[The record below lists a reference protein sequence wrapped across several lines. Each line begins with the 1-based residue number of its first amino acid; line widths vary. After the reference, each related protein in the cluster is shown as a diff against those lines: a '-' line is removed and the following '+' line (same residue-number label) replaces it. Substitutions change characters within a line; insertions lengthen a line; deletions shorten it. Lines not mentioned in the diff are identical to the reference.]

1 LNALAGDGGETVAT
15 PRPQERVYDFDQQ
28 PGESWTRWLPVMRVF
43 GPSLLV
49 LTLVIAYPRDDPGGW
64 RGPLAIALTAIL
76 TVAFAEI
83 WIHRPIWKYGERTLT
98 GYSLLQVAL
107 YGLLLALSPGFA
119 VLQVLIYPQVL
130 FSMSL
135 TRSVTAAM
143 TIGVISAADTLA
155 ISNGDVRAALPSAS
169 YAIVVAFMF
178 VAMAVVNR
186 DAIAQSF
193 ERRALIDELTSAR
206 REAAAAERAAGVAQ
220 ERARLAR
227 EIHDTL
233 MQGFASV
240 VTHLETVD
248 AVLTSDPVRARAHV
262 AAAEET
268 ARASLA
274 EARTLV
280 WALRPDA
287 IAEGGLPAA
296 IRRVALAASGPSGPS
311 VEATVSGP
319 ARQLH
324 TDVDVTLLRAAQ
336 ESLANARRHA
346 AATHIDLTL
355 TYFDDVVTL
364 DVVDDGC
371 GFAPAQASKGGG
383 LGLRGMRER
392 AEGLG
397 GTLVIE
403 SAPGEGTT
411 VALSLPAIEAPA
423 ARGVGAGDA
432 ATGDI
437 AAGASARLAPEEAR

>member
-1 LNALAGDGGETVAT
+1 
-15 PRPQERVYDFDQQ
+15 
-28 PGESWTRWLPVMRVF
+28 M
-43 GPSLLV
+43 
-49 LTLVIAYPRDDPGGW
+49 
-64 RGPLAIALTAIL
+64 TAIL
-76 TVAFAEI
+76 VAAFAEI
-83 WIHRPIWKYGERTLT
+83 WIHRPIWKHGERALT
-98 GYSLLQVAL
+98 AYSVLQVAL
-107 YGLLLALSPGFA
+107 YGVLLALSPGFA
-119 VLQVLIYPQVL
+119 VLQVLIYPQDL
-130 FSMSL
+130 FSLSL
-135 TRSVTAAM
+135 IRSVAAAM
-143 TIGVISAADTLA
+143 TIGLISAADTLA
-155 ISNGDVRAALPSAS
+155 VSNGDIRAALPSAS
-169 YAIVVAFMF
+169 YAILVAFMF
-178 VAMAVVNR
+178 TAMAVVNR

-193 ERRALIDELTSAR
+193 ERRALINELTSAR

-233 MQGFASV
+233 
-240 VTHLETVD
+240 T
-248 AVLTSDPVRARAHV
+248 RAHL

-280 WALRPDA
+280 WALRPEA

-296 IRRVALAASGPSGPS
+296 IRRVAMAASGPSGPS
-311 VEATVSGP
+311 VEATVSGS

-324 TDVDVTLLRAAQ
+324 TEVEVTLLRAAQ
-336 ESLANARRHA
+336 QGLANARRHA

-364 DVVDDGC
+364 DVADDGC
-371 GFAPAQASKGGG
+371 GFNPAQASKGGG

-411 VALSLPAIEAPA
+411 VALSLAAIEAPRA
-423 ARGVGAGDA
+423 LDE
-432 ATGDI
+432 I
-437 AAGASARLAPEEAR
+437 AAEGAAEGHAIPAGAREASGSAAPEGTR

>member
-1 LNALAGDGGETVAT
+1 MAA

-28 PGESWTRWLPVMRVF
+28 PREAWTRWLPVMRVF

-76 TVAFAEI
+76 TIAFAMI
-83 WIHRPIWKYGERTLT
+83 WIRRPIWKHGDRTLT
-98 GYSLLQVAL
+98 GYSFLQVAL
-107 YGLLLALSPGFA
+107 YGVLLALSPGFA

-130 FSMSL
+130 FVMSL
-135 TRSVTAAM
+135 IRSVAAAM
-143 TIGVISAADTLA
+143 AIGVMSAADVLA
-155 ISNGDVRAALPSAS
+155 ISNGDIRAALPSAS
-169 YAIVVAFMF
+169 YAILVAFMF
-178 VAMAVVNR
+178 AAMAVVNR
-186 DAIAQSF
+186 DAISQSC
-193 ERRALIDELTSAR
+193 ERRSLIDELTSAR
-206 REAAAAERAAGVAQ
+206 LDAAAAERAAGVAQ

-248 AVLTSDPVRARAHV
+248 AVLAADPVRARAHV

-274 EARTLV
+274 EARTMV
-280 WALRPDA
+280 WALRPEA

-296 IRRVALAASGPSGPS
+296 LRRVALATSGPSGPS
-311 VEATVSGP
+311 VAATVSGP

-324 TDVDVTLLRAAQ
+324 TDVEVTLLRAAQ

-346 AATHIDLTL
+346 AATHIDVTL

-364 DVVDDGC
+364 DVADDGC
-371 GFAPAQASKGGG
+371 GFDPAQAANGG

-411 VALSLPAIEAPA
+411 VALSLPGIEAPA
-423 ARGVGAGDA
+423 ALD
-432 ATGDI
+432 
-437 AAGASARLAPEEAR
+437 E

>member
-1 LNALAGDGGETVAT
+1 MAT
-15 PRPQERVYDFDQQ
+15 PRLQEKVYDFDQQ

-43 GPSLLV
+43 GPSLLI

-76 TVAFAEI
+76 VAAFAEI
-83 WIHRPIWKYGERTLT
+83 WIHRPIWKHGERALT
-98 GYSLLQVAL
+98 AYSVLQVAL
-107 YGLLLALSPGFA
+107 YGVLLALSPGFA

-130 FSMSL
+130 FSLSL
-135 TRSVTAAM
+135 IRSVAAAM
-143 TIGVISAADTLA
+143 TIGLISAADTLA
-155 ISNGDVRAALPSAS
+155 VSNGDIRAALPSAS
-169 YAIVVAFMF
+169 YAILVAFMF
-178 VAMAVVNR
+178 TAMAVVNR

-193 ERRALIDELTSAR
+193 ERRALINELTSAR

-248 AVLTSDPVRARAHV
+248 AVLGSDPVRTRAHL

-280 WALRPDA
+280 WALRPEA

-296 IRRVALAASGPSGPS
+296 IRRVAMAASGPSGPS
-311 VEATVSGP
+311 VEATVSGS

-324 TDVDVTLLRAAQ
+324 TEVEVTLLRAAQ
-336 ESLANARRHA
+336 QGLANARRHA

-364 DVVDDGC
+364 DVADDGC
-371 GFAPAQASKGGG
+371 GFNPAQASKGGG

-411 VALSLPAIEAPA
+411 VALSLAAIEAPRALDEIAVDGA
-423 ARGVGAGDA
+423 AEGHA
-432 ATGDI
+432 I
-437 AAGASARLAPEEAR
+437 PAGAREASGSAAPEGTR

>member
-1 LNALAGDGGETVAT
+1 MAA
-15 PRPQERVYDFDQQ
+15 PQSQQGVYNFDQQ

-49 LTLVIAYPRDDPGGW
+49 LTLLIAYPRNDPDGW
-64 RGPLAIALTAIL
+64 HGPLAIALTAVLIA
-76 TVAFAEI
+76 AFAEI
-83 WIHRPIWKYGERTLT
+83 WIHRPIWKHGERTLT
-98 GYSLLQVAL
+98 AYSVLQVAL
-107 YGLLLALSPGFA
+107 YGALLALSPGFA

-130 FSMSL
+130 FSMGL
-135 TRSVTAAM
+135 IRSIAAAT
-143 TIGVISAADTLA
+143 TIGVISAADALA
-155 ISNGDVRAALPSAS
+155 VSNGDIRAALPSAS
-169 YAIVVAFMF
+169 YAVMVAFMF
-178 VAMAVVNR
+178 AAMAVVNR
-186 DAIAQSF
+186 DAISQSF
-193 ERRALIDELTSAR
+193 ERRELIEELTSAR

-240 VTHLETVD
+240 VTLLETVD
-248 AVLTSDPVRARAHV
+248 AVLTADPARARAHV

-274 EARTLV
+274 EARTMV

-296 IRRVALAASGPSGPS
+296 LRRVALAASGPSGPS
-311 VEATVSGP
+311 VEATVAGP
-319 ARQLH
+319 ARQLQ
-324 TDVDVTLLRAAQ
+324 TDVEVTLLRAAQ

-346 AATHIDLTL
+346 AATHIDVTL

-364 DVVDDGC
+364 DVADDGC
-371 GFAPAQASKGGG
+371 GFNPAQASKGGG

-411 VALSLPAIEAPA
+411 VALSLAAIEAPRA
-423 ARGVGAGDA
+423 LDE
-432 ATGDI
+432 I
-437 AAGASARLAPEEAR
+437 AAEGAAEGHAIPAGAREASGSAAPEGTR